1 MVPNSSKGA
10 GEKEVTRSK
19 LQRLPFHFDPCV
31 QTILEEKP
39 MNRRQIYTLVTTA
52 LCAVLMLSAC
62 GPAATPTQPPAPPTA
77 VPPTA
82 MPPTAAPPTAVPPTA
97 APAAAAT
104 CLTVGALYGGPMNDA
119 GYNQAMHESMAAMA
133 KNIPCVKLIEAENVP
148 DEAGAKTTMQNMIQQ
163 GVKLIFA
170 TAFNHQNPAVDL
182 AKANPDVIF
191 EIAGGYVMGANY
203 ANYYADV
210 PDSWYAMGVAAASMT
225 KSNKLGFVAA
235 FPMGWTTTFINSYEL
250 GAQSVN
256 PQVQVIVTYTFA
268 WGDHAKEADA
278 TNSLI
283 NQGVD
288 VITMHVDSPS
298 TIISTA
304 ESRGVYSIGFQ
315 DLAAQ
320 QFAPQYWVT
329 GTGFTLG
336 DKVTFL
342 TQSVINKTWKPIFL
356 RCKMS
361 EGCMALAPFGSKVPS
376 AVQDKVKQTLADL
389 DGGKVVVFKGP
400 IKDQTGAVKVADGAT
415 LSENDM
421 GSLDWFVPGVVG
433 QAK

>member
-1 MVPNSSKGA
+1 MHHKLFYKLLAISLCGMV
-10 GEKEVTRSK
+10 
-19 LQRLPFHFDPCV
+19 
-31 QTILEEKP
+31 I
-39 MNRRQIYTLVTTA
+39 
-52 LCAVLMLSAC
+52 LSAC
-62 GPAATPTQPPAPPTA
+62 NK
-77 VPPTA
+77 
-82 MPPTAAPPTAVPPTA
+82 
-97 APAAAAT
+97 AAAT
-104 CLTVGALYGGPMNDA
+104 ATQVPAQPTAIPTTASACLTVGALYGGPMNDA
-119 GYNQAMHESMAAMA
+119 GYNQAMHESMVVMTQ
-133 KNIPCVKLIEAENVP
+133 KIPCVKLIEAENVP

-163 GVKLIFA
+163 GAKLIFA
-170 TAFNHQNPAVDL
+170 TASNHQNPAVDL
-182 AKANPDVIF
+182 AKTNPDVIF
-191 EIAGGYVMGANY
+191 EIAGGWLMGSNY

-210 PDSWYAMGVAAASMT
+210 PDSWYAMGVAAGMMT

-235 FPMGWTTTFINSYEL
+235 FPLGWTNTFINSFEL

-256 PQVQVIVTYTFA
+256 PKINTIVAFTFA

-298 TIISTA
+298 TVISTA

-320 QFAPQYWVT
+320 QFAPKYWVT

-342 TQSVINKTWKPIFL
+342 TQSVIDKTWTPIFL

-361 EGCMALAPFGSKVPS
+361 EGCMTLAPFGSQVS
-376 AVQDKVKQTLADL
+376 QTVQDKVKQTLADL
-389 DGGKVVVFKGP
+389 DTGKIVVFNGP
-400 IKDQTGAVKVADGAT
+400 LTDQSGATKVAAGST

-421 GSLDWFVPGVVG
+421 SSVDWFVPGVVG
-433 QAK
+433 SPK

>member
-1 MVPNSSKGA
+1 
-10 GEKEVTRSK
+10 
-19 LQRLPFHFDPCV
+19 
-31 QTILEEKP
+31 
-39 MNRRQIYTLVTTA
+39 
-52 LCAVLMLSAC
+52 
-62 GPAATPTQPPAPPTA
+62 
-77 VPPTA
+77 
-82 MPPTAAPPTAVPPTA
+82 
-97 APAAAAT
+97 
-104 CLTVGALYGGPMNDA
+104 MNDA
-119 GYNQAMHESMAAMA
+119 GYNQAMHESMVAMA

-148 DEAGAKTTMQNMIQQ
+148 DEAGAKTTMVNMIQQ
-163 GVKLIFA
+163 GAKLIFA
-170 TAFNHQNPAVDL
+170 TASNHQNPAVEL
-182 AKANPDVIF
+182 AGTNPDVTF
-191 EIAGGYVMGANY
+191 EIAGGWLMGANY

-210 PDSWYAMGVAAASMT
+210 PDSWFAMGVAAGSMT
-225 KSNKLGFVAA
+225 KSNKLGFVGA
-235 FPMGWTTTFINSYEL
+235 FPMGWTSTFINSFEL
-250 GAQSVN
+250 GAKSVN
-256 PQVQVIVTYTFA
+256 PKAQTFVTYTFA

-298 TIISTA
+298 AVLSTA

-320 QFAPQYWVT
+320 QFAPKGWIT

-336 DKVTFL
+336 GTVTFL
-342 TQSVINKTWKPIFL
+342 TQSVIDKTWKPIFL

-361 EGCMALAPFGSKVPS
+361 DGCMALAPFGPAVPQ

-389 DGGKVVVFKGP
+389 DSGKIVVFQGP
-400 IKDQTGAVKVADGAT
+400 LTDQNGVVKVAAGAT

>member
-1 MVPNSSKGA
+1 MH
-10 GEKEVTRSK
+10 R
-19 LQRLPFHFDPCV
+19 RLLH
-31 QTILEEKP
+31 
-39 MNRRQIYTLVTTA
+39 TLVAST
-52 LCAVLMLSAC
+52 LCAMFMLSAC
-62 GPAATPTQPPAPPTA
+62 SPAAPTAVSPTAMPPTA
-77 VPPTA
+77 VPPTAMPPTAIPPTAMAPTA

-97 APAAAAT
+97 APAAAGP

-119 GYNQAMHESMAAMA
+119 GYNQAMHESMVVMA

-148 DEAGAKTTMQNMIQQ
+148 DEAGAKTTMQNMLQQ
-163 GVKLIFA
+163 GAKLIFA
-170 TAFNHQNPAVDL
+170 TASNHQNPAVDL
-182 AKANPDVIF
+182 AKTNPDVIF
-191 EIAGGYVMGANY
+191 EIAGGWLMGDNY

-235 FPMGWTTTFINSYEL
+235 FPMGWTSTFINSYEL
-250 GAQSVN
+250 GARSVN
-256 PQVQVIVTYTFA
+256 PQIQTIVTYTFA

-298 TIISTA
+298 TVISTA

-320 QFAPQYWVT
+320 QFAPQFWIT

-342 TQSVINKTWKPIFL
+342 TQSVINKAWKPIFL

-361 EGCMALAPFGSKVPS
+361 EGCMALAPFGPKVPQP
-376 AVQDKVKQTLADL
+376 VQDKVKQTLADL
-389 DGGKVVVFKGP
+389 DSGKIVVFKGP
-400 IKDQTGAVKVADGAT
+400 IKDQSGAVKVADGAT

-433 QAK
+433 KAK

>member
-1 MVPNSSKGA
+1 MH
-10 GEKEVTRSK
+10 R
-19 LQRLPFHFDPCV
+19 RL
-31 QTILEEKP
+31 L
-39 MNRRQIYTLVTTA
+39 YTLVTTA
-52 LCAVLMLSAC
+52 LCAVFMLTAC
-62 GPAATPTQPPAPPTA
+62 APAATPTSAPA
-77 VPPTA
+77 
-82 MPPTAAPPTAVPPTA
+82 TAVPPTA
-97 APAAAAT
+97 APAVAAT

-119 GYNQAMHESMAAMA
+119 GYNQAMHESMVVMA

-148 DEAGAKTTMQNMIQQ
+148 DEAGAKTTMQNMLQQ
-163 GVKLIFA
+163 GAKLIFA
-170 TAFNHQNPAVDL
+170 TASNHQNPAVDL
-182 AKANPDVIF
+182 AKANPDVKF
-191 EIAGGYVMGANY
+191 EIAGGWLMGDNY

-210 PDSWYAMGVAAASMT
+210 PDSWYAMGVAAGMMT

-235 FPMGWTTTFINSYEL
+235 FPIGWTVTFINSFEL
-250 GAQSVN
+250 GAKSVN
-256 PQVQVIVTYTFA
+256 PQIQTIVAYSFA

-298 TIISTA
+298 TVISTA

-320 QFAPQYWVT
+320 QFAPQFWIT

-342 TQSVINKTWKPIFL
+342 TQSVIDKTWKPIFL

-361 EGCMALAPFGSKVPS
+361 EGCMALAPFGPKVQQT
-376 AVQDKVKQTLADL
+376 VQDKVKQTLSDL
-389 DGGKVVVFKGP
+389 DSGKIVVFKGP
-400 IKDQTGAVKVADGAT
+400 IKDQAGNVKVADGAT

-433 QAK
+433 QPK

>member
-1 MVPNSSKGA
+1 
-10 GEKEVTRSK
+10 
-19 LQRLPFHFDPCV
+19 L
-31 QTILEEKP
+31 I
-39 MNRRQIYTLVTTA
+39 
-52 LCAVLMLSAC
+52 
-62 GPAATPTQPPAPPTA
+62 
-77 VPPTA
+77 
-82 MPPTAAPPTAVPPTA
+82 
-97 APAAAAT
+97 
-104 CLTVGALYGGPMNDA
+104 VGALYGGPVNDA
-119 GYNQAMHESMAAMA
+119 GYNQAMHESVVVMT
-133 KNIPCVKLIEAENVP
+133 KNTPCVKLIEAENVP
-148 DEAGAKTTMQNMIQQ
+148 DEAGATTTMQNMINE
-163 GVKLIFA
+163 GAKLIFA
-170 TAFNHQNPAVDL
+170 TASNHQNPAIAL
-182 AKANPDVIF
+182 AATNPDVIF
-191 EIAGGYVMGANY
+191 ENAGGWLMGANY

-210 PDSWYAMGVAAASMT
+210 PDSWYAMGVAAGSMT

-235 FPMGWTTTFINSYEL
+235 FPMGWTTTFVNSYEL
-250 GAQSVN
+250 GAKSVN
-256 PQVQVIVTYTFA
+256 PNVQTIVTYTFA

-298 TIISTA
+298 TVISTA

-320 QFAPQYWVT
+320 QFAPQYWIT

-342 TQSVINKTWKPIFL
+342 TQSVIDKTWKPIFL
-356 RCKMS
+356 RCKLS
-361 EGCMALAPFGSKVPS
+361 EGCMALAPFGPKVPQ

-389 DGGKVVVFKGP
+389 DSGKIVVFQGP
-400 IKDQTGAVKVADGAT
+400 LTDQSGTIKVAAGAT

-433 QAK
+433 SAK